1 MEGTAEFEIQK
12 IGESDFQVL
21 KHLGQGTYGQVLMAR
36 EMKTGDTVAL
46 KLMRKDRTNLEAFIH
61 ELHVSTCLSCY
72 EGIIFT
78 YPSFRNSVEHYILSQ
93 ELAPAGSLHSL
104 IQDDVGIPEVMVK
117 RCASQLI
124 GALEYMHSRGLVHR
138 DVKPDNV
145 LLMDNE
151 CNHIKLSDF
160 GLTQGIGSL
169 VPSMAPIIP
178 YMAPELCE
186 IKPRESII
194 LDPSVDIWALGV
206 LLYTVCTG
214 YLPWERAMHNDE
226 LFQRFVHWQRDLDCV
241 PPPSNWTE
249 FNQNALHFFHI
260 LLSQDPR
267 TRTISTALLNHID
280 LPWGVEEIAE
290 IVIQEE
296 DVEMVHY
303 VNEVIIIEEEEHYIV
318 VENHGDIEC
327 IIVTDTTDESLPS
340 STESTLLYW
349 PNDTN
354 LCLGSEVEIV

>member
-1 MEGTAEFEIQK
+1 MQK
-12 IGESDFQVL
+12 TSEIGESDFQVL
-21 KHLGQGTYGQVLMAR
+21 KPLGQGTYGQVLMAR
-36 EMKTGDTVAL
+36 EMKTGDIVAL
-46 KLMRKDRTNLEAFIH
+46 KLMKDRTKLEAFID
-61 ELHVSTCLSCY
+61 ELRVSTCLSCY

-78 YPSFRNSVEHYILSQ
+78 YPSFRNSMEHHILSQ

-104 IQDDVGIPEVMVK
+104 IQDGVGIPEVMVK

-138 DVKPDNV
+138 DVKPDKV

-186 IKPRESII
+186 LKLRDSII

-206 LLYTVCTG
+206 LLYTVFTG
-214 YLPWERAMHNDE
+214 YLPWERAMHNE

-241 PPPSNWTE
+241 PPPSNCTE

-267 TRTISTALLNHID
+267 TRTLSTALLSHID
-280 LPWGVEEIAE
+280 LPWGVEEILE

-296 DVEMVHY
+296 DVEMGHY
-303 VNEVIIIEEEEHYIV
+303 VNEVIIIEEEDHYIV

-327 IIVTDTTDESLPS
+327 IIVADTTDESLSS
-340 STESTLLYW
+340 STESTLLHW

-354 LCLGSEVEIV
+354 LCLGSEVEII